1 MESGRALGEVERA
14 SREGQL
20 KSHDLQRGFGKEAV
34 SVLSLGRK
42 LELCLLPSC
51 AFALQQGAIK
61 SFRLVCEGSRGVN
74 EAVFFPRNEHIKSF
88 SSAVFDL
95 KATN

>member
-1 MESGRALGEVERA
+1 MESGRVLGEVERA
-14 SREGQL
+14 TREGQL
-20 KSHDLQRGFGKEAV
+20 KSHDLQRGKEAV

-88 SSAVFDL
+88 PSAVFDL